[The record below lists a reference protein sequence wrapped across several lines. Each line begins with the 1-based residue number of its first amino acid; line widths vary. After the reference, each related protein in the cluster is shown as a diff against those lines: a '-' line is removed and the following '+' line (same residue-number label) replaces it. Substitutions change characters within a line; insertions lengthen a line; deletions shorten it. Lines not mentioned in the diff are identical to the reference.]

1 LIAAGAASLF
11 TAGGRYALGA
21 VRADHAREIWEADQ
35 ARAVVAS
42 AWTTANGRAHAR
54 PIDGAPVARLIIPRL
69 SLDEIVLEGVGER
82 QLDAAP
88 GHVPGSAL
96 PGHAG
101 NAIISA
107 HRDRHFK
114 RFDELAVGDTIAT
127 ESDRSRTTWVVVG
140 RRIIDKDAPALFR
153 ERDATLTLTTCWPI
167 RYFGTAPERLIV
179 TAKPVGPVD
188 RWNGEA
194 GASAQRTSLER

>member
-1 LIAAGAASLF
+1 VRKIAGWSLIGAGAASLLV
-11 TAGGRYALGA
+11 AGGRYAAGA
-21 VRADHAREIWEADQ
+21 VRADHARESWEADQ
-35 ARAVVAS
+35 ASAVVAS
-42 AWTTANGRAHAR
+42 AWTSANARAHSR

-69 SLDEIVLEGVGER
+69 RLDEIVLEGVDDR

-96 PGHAG
+96 PGRKG

-107 HRDRHFK
+107 HRDRHFN

-127 ESDRSRTTWVVVG
+127 ESDRSRTTWVVTG

-153 ERDATLTLTTCWPI
+153 EREATLTLTTCWPI
-167 RYFGTAPERLIV
+167 RFLGTAPERLII
-179 TAKPVGPVD
+179 TAKPV
-188 RWNGEA
+188 R
-194 GASAQRTSLER
+194 S